1 MKLFQIMFKNYYIKM
16 NFHKMKQ
23 KMLLKYKYFL
33 IISIIFIIFL
43 IISYDIQ
50 SNEFLLNNTY
60 RLVEIQTSRNSK
72 CNQTI
77 TQKFVLSQLIINDF

>member
-1 MKLFQIMFKNYYIKM
+1 MKLFQIMFKSYFIKM
-16 NFHKMKQ
+16 NLHKMKQ

-77 TQKFVLSQLIINDF
+77 TQKFV

>member
-1 MKLFQIMFKNYYIKM
+1 MKLFQIMFKSYFIKM
-16 NFHKMKQ
+16 NLHKMKQ

-50 SNEFLLNNTY
+50 SNEFLLSNTY
-60 RLVEIQTSRNSK
+60 RLVEIQTNRNSK

-77 TQKFVLSQLIINDF
+77 TQKFV